1 MDGGKDSFEVVKEFI
16 MGLGDRR
23 PQREEVAQIATAL
36 ADIYQRLMRVRSIA
50 PTVDVSDRM
59 WELMSMVGLKAKPVR
74 SASFR
79 SAASFLE
86 VRHRGRRSERV
97 RRGEGEWVGGAW
109 LYEREGGALRTGTL
123 TSPGRSLAP
132 ACSLS

>member
-1 MDGGKDSFEVVKEFI
+1 MAVDGGKDSFEVVKEFI

-23 PQREEVAQIATAL
+23 PSREEVASIATAL

-59 WELMSMVGLKAKPVR
+59 WELMGMVGLKAKPVR

-79 SAASFLE
+79 SAASFL
-86 VRHRGRRSERV
+86 
-97 RRGEGEWVGGAW
+97 
-109 LYEREGGALRTGTL
+109 
-123 TSPGRSLAP
+123 
-132 ACSLS
+132 

>member
-1 MDGGKDSFEVVKEFI
+1 MAVDGGKDSFEVVKEFI

-23 PQREEVAQIATAL
+23 PTRDEVQQIAVAL

-50 PTVDVSDRM
+50 PSVDVSDRM

-79 SAASFLE
+79 SAASFL
-86 VRHRGRRSERV
+86 
-97 RRGEGEWVGGAW
+97 
-109 LYEREGGALRTGTL
+109 
-123 TSPGRSLAP
+123 
-132 ACSLS
+132 